1 MDEKKYYAMKN
12 NAFVRDTEADIV
24 YCPQGQIL
32 RKKSVKKDG
41 RTRYVNKSACRL
53 CEKKCISSGNSNY
66 WKEIDFYPHV
76 IIKEHKKKTA
86 QKEREA

>member
-12 NAFVRDTEADIV
+12 NAFVRDPELDIV
-24 YCPQGQIL
+24 YCPQGEVL

-41 RTRYVNKSACRL
+41 RIRYMSKSACKV
-53 CEKKCISSGNSNY
+53 CENKCISPENRNY

-76 IIKEHKKKTA
+76 LVKESKTKA
-86 QKEREA
+86 GK

>member
-24 YCPQGQIL
+24 YCPQGEVL

-41 RTRYVNKSACRL
+41 RTRYMNKSAC
-53 CEKKCISSGNSNY
+53 
-66 WKEIDFYPHV
+66 
-76 IIKEHKKKTA
+76 
-86 QKEREA
+86 